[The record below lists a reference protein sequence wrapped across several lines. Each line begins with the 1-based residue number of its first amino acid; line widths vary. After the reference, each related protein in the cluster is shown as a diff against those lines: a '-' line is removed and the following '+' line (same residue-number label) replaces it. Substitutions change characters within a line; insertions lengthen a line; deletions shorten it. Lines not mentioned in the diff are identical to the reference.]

1 MTTILDAF
9 PLTAVPPE
17 AEALRAPIKE
27 FLADALADMPPHRR
41 ARTWTGFDAN
51 FSRALAQRGWLG
63 LTLPKEY
70 GGGGKDSFSRFVLVE
85 ELLAAGAPIAAHWI
99 ADRQS
104 GPLLIKFGSEVQ
116 RRTFLPRICRGEIFF
131 CIGMSEPNAGSD
143 LASVRT
149 RAVKEPGGWRL
160 NGSKIWTTY
169 AHKSQYMIALVRT
182 SGTPEDRQKGLSQFI
197 IDLSQ
202 PGVSVRPIKLGTG
215 ESDFSEVHFEDVLL
229 SDDALVGLE
238 GNGWTQVNAELAFER
253 SGPER
258 IYSSLVLLDLW
269 ASMLGA
275 DADPADIALLG
286 SLVSRLAVLRAMSV
300 AITGQLAIGKSPLIE
315 AALFKDAGTELEQ
328 LIPNVIADAIAST
341 PERTVDPEL
350 LRTLAVLLQLNHVF
364 SLRGGTREILRGMI
378 ARGLGLR

>member
-9 PLTAVPPE
+9 PLTAMPPE

-169 AHKSQYMIALVRT
+169 AHESQYMIALVRT
-182 SGTPEDRQKGLSQFI
+182 SVTPEDRQKGLSQFI

-300 AITGQLAIGKSPLIE
+300 AITGQLAIGESPLIE